1 MLHPNEDPS
10 EISQLNG
17 GVAVT
22 SDAALNEEMKARE
35 KKKQYGR
42 FKRMVVWID
51 ENWLKK
57 LLVAK
62 TSEQIRAADEIDEM
76 LQ

>member
-10 EISQLNG
+10 EISQFNG
-17 GVAVT
+17 GQVT
-22 SDAALNEEMKARE
+22 GDAALNEEMKVKE
-35 KKKQYGR
+35 KNKQYGR
-42 FKRMVVWID
+42 FKRMVAWID

>member
-42 FKRMVVWID
+42 FKRMVAWID

-57 LLVAK
+57 LLVSK
-62 TSEQIRAADEIDEM
+62 SSEQIRAADEIDEM

>member
-17 GVAVT
+17 GAVT
-22 SDAALNEEMKARE
+22 SDAALNEEMKAQE